1 MVSVEVFRFSEI
13 LKVKSTNPDLE
24 KGCIVDT
31 SILFAVSFPNDA
43 HNTVASELFE
53 YMRELKI
60 PAYTNVNIRAEF
72 IQNQFLVMVPEG
84 LADFYLDYGK
94 ELKEVVYKKLQSNY
108 TTVTEAKNK
117 GISYKFSNAK
127 VSEWRDF
134 LRANSSSEKDAWF
147 TFCHDY
153 INHRIATIWEDTCHE
168 VGINELTLRGSDAKV
183 WMTGPID
190 WGDVYTI
197 IGNYGI
203 GSFDAMIINLFLNSH
218 FPALITADKEIART
232 IQDKKSAGKFVFVP
246 DRMAL

>member
-53 YMRELKI
+53 YMRELK
-60 PAYTNVNIRAEF
+60 
-72 IQNQFLVMVPEG
+72 
-84 LADFYLDYGK
+84 
-94 ELKEVVYKKLQSNY
+94 
-108 TTVTEAKNK
+108 
-117 GISYKFSNAK
+117 
-127 VSEWRDF
+127 
-134 LRANSSSEKDAWF
+134 
-147 TFCHDY
+147 
-153 INHRIATIWEDTCHE
+153 DTCHE

-232 IQDKKSAGKFVFVP
+232 IQDKKSTGKFVFVP
-246 DRMAL
+246 DRMTL